1 MIDINFTQ
9 YFNTSNI
16 KGMKYMSY
24 NCFNLESID
33 INNFN
38 TKKVIDMAAMFSRCL
53 SLKSI
58 DFSNFD
64 SSNEEKYEFYALW
77 RLKFNIN

>member
-16 KGMKYMSY
+16 KRMECMFY

-38 TKKVIDMAAMFSRCL
+38 TIKVKIMISCFMDVYL
-53 SLKSI
+53 
-58 DFSNFD
+58 
-64 SSNEEKYEFYALW
+64 
-77 RLKFNIN
+77 